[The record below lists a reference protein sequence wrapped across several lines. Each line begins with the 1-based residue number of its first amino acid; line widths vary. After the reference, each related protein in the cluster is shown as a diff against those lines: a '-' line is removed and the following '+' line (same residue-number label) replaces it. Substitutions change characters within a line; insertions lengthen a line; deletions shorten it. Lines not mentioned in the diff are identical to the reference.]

1 MSRVARSCAL
11 GALVAVSPTLAAA
24 PQPVRAAPIGMYSGR
39 WYQIAQIAK
48 TNHHPCP
55 GATEDFAANTR
66 GALTVTMTC
75 HSPTGGAHQVR
86 AGVAI
91 VPASGN
97 AKFKMTFFGGLIS
110 QEYWLLDH
118 AADQSWALMA
128 TPGGNY
134 LWLLTRR
141 PHLDPATRAAS
152 VASIQA
158 LGYDASRL
166 TINR

>member
-1 MSRVARSCAL
+1 MSRLASSCVL
-11 GALVAVSPTLAAA
+11 GALFAFSPALAAS
-24 PQPVRAAPIGMYSGR
+24 PQPVKAASIGMYSGR
-39 WYQIAQIAK
+39 WYQIAQIVK
-48 TNHHPCP
+48 TNRHPCA
-55 GATEDFAANTR
+55 GGTEDFSGSAR
-66 GALTVTMTC
+66 GALSVTVTC
-75 HSPTGGAHQVR
+75 HPPTGGAHQVK

-97 AKFKMTFFGGLIS
+97 AKFKMNFFGGLIS
-110 QEYWLLDH
+110 QEYWVLDH

-141 PHLDPATRAAS
+141 PNLDPATRAAAVTS
-152 VASIQA
+152 LRA
-158 LGYDASRL
+158 LGFDASRL

>member
-1 MSRVARSCAL
+1 MSRLAHSCAL
-11 GALVAVSPTLAAA
+11 GALVTVSPALAAA
-24 PQPVRAAPIGMYSGR
+24 PQPLTAASIGMYSGR
-39 WYQIAQIAK
+39 WYQSAQIVK

-55 GATEDFAANTR
+55 GATDDFASGAR

-75 HSPTGGAHQVR
+75 HPPAGSAHQVR

-97 AKFKMTFFGGLIS
+97 AKFKMSFFGGLIR

-141 PHLDPATRAAS
+141 PDLDPATRAAA
-152 VASIQA
+152 VASLRA
-158 LGYDASRL
+158 LGYDATRL
-166 TINR
+166 TSNR

>member
-1 MSRVARSCAL
+1 MSRLAELCAI
-11 GALVAVSPTLAAA
+11 GALSAAGHALAAA
-24 PQPVRAAPIGMYSGR
+24 AQPVKAASIGMYSGR
-39 WYQIAQIAK
+39 WYQIAQIVK

-55 GATEDFAANTR
+55 GGTEDFAANAR

-75 HSPTGGAHQVR
+75 HPPTGGEHHTQ

-97 AKFKMTFFGGLIS
+97 AKFKMSFFGGLIS

-118 AADQSWALMA
+118 APDQSWALMA

-141 PHLDPATRAAS
+141 PQLDPATRAAA
-152 VASIQA
+152 VASLHA
-158 LGYDASRL
+158 LGYDASKL

>member
-1 MSRVARSCAL
+1 MSRLASSCAL
-11 GALVAVSPTLAAA
+11 GALFAAA
-24 PQPVRAAPIGMYSGR
+24 PAIAASPPPVKAASIGMYSGR
-39 WYQIAQIAK
+39 WYQIAQIVK
-48 TNHHPCP
+48 TNRHPCA
-55 GATEDFAANTR
+55 GGTEDFSSDAR
-66 GALTVTMTC
+66 GSFSVIVTC
-75 HSPTGGAHQVR
+75 HPPTGGAHQIK

-97 AKFKMTFFGGLIS
+97 AKFKMSFFGGLVS
-110 QEYWLLDH
+110 QEYWVLDH

-141 PHLDPATRAAS
+141 PDLDPATRAAAI
-152 VASIQA
+152 ASLRA
-158 LGYDASRL
+158 LGYDAARL